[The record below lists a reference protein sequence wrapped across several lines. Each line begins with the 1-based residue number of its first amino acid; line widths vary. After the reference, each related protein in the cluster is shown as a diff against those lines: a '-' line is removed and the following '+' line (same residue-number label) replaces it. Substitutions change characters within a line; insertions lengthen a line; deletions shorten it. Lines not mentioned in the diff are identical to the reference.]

1 MSIYI
6 VIVMMADG
14 NVIKPSFRF
23 GGDRKIC
30 IRSFGVV
37 IVMRNMSETIA
48 GRRQWAVC
56 DLDLLF

>member
-1 MSIYI
+1 
-6 VIVMMADG
+6 MADG